1 MRTHRQEIDGRSF
14 CEAKASARETY
25 IPFNG
30 HQMAIAVITKR
41 LPVYAEK
48 AL

>member
-1 MRTHRQEIDGRSF
+1 MDVAS
-14 CEAKASARETY
+14 AKPKRETARETY